1 LRAEGSTATFTPI
14 ANFTQNTFAAAND
27 TFYKDN
33 TINTLQR
40 QFTYK
45 INFYVNNQAQPLG
58 AAANASSVFLTIFPT
73 DKTNVL
79 TWMDKT
85 PWQNREYVIYKKN
98 DITNVFDSI
107 NTVKKRE
114 YRDEG
119 LVNGKNYCYYVK
131 SIGSYGIKAI
141 REPLLNRS
149 QELCAVP
156 IDNVP
161 PCATVLKVENICTKE
176 NPNPADTITN
186 YLSWRNPVNFC
197 KAFDTKTY
205 HIYAAKNNKEKPVLI
220 KKIANVKDTTFAH
233 EVKGSL
239 AGCYYV
245 TALDSLGNESLPSNT
260 ICVDNCPIYDLPNTF
275 TPNGDGDNDLYRPF
289 STFKFIAKVDMQ
301 IFNRWGE
308 KVFETQKPAIDWDGK
323 NQKGN
328 ELEEATYYY
337 TCRVFEQRVEGIVPK
352 EQVLTGFIQLIR
364 GQ

>member
-1 LRAEGSTATFTPI
+1 
-14 ANFTQNTFAAAND
+14 
-27 TFYKDN
+27 
-33 TINTLQR
+33 
-40 QFTYK
+40 
-45 INFYVNNQAQPLG
+45 
-58 AAANASSVFLTIFPT
+58 
-73 DKTNVL
+73 
-79 TWMDKT
+79 
-85 PWQNREYVIYKKN
+85 
-98 DITNVFDSI
+98 
-107 NTVKKRE
+107 
-114 YRDEG
+114 
-119 LVNGKNYCYYVK
+119 
-131 SIGSYGIKAI
+131 
-141 REPLLNRS
+141 
-149 QELCAVP
+149 
-156 IDNVP
+156 
-161 PCATVLKVENICTKE
+161 
-176 NPNPADTITN
+176 
-186 YLSWRNPVNFC
+186 LSWRNPVNFC

-289 STFKFIAKVDMQ
+289 PTFKFIAKVDMQ